1 MQAFLFLY
9 LTFFKM
15 FYTMQ
20 RMKKSKYEKQNAWLK
35 ENSKI
40 VALKYA
46 GSDLLKLEKLQK
58 IANLRGVSFSR
69 LFKDETEKLLN
80 DPQYKDL

>member
-1 MQAFLFLY
+1 
-9 LTFFKM
+9 M

-20 RMKKSKYEKQNAWLK
+20 EMKENKYSSQNEWLK

-46 GSDLLKLEKLQK
+46 GGDLCKNKKLKK
-58 IANLRGVSFSR
+58 IAEVRGVSFSR
-69 LFKDETEKLLN
+69 LFKDEAEKLL
-80 DPQYKDL
+80 DLPEYKDL

>member
-1 MQAFLFLY
+1 
-9 LTFFKM
+9 
-15 FYTMQ
+15 MQ
-20 RMKKSKYEKQNAWLK
+20 RMKKSKYEKQNEWLK

-46 GSDLLKLEKLQK
+46 GADIAKYERLKK
-58 IANLRGVSFSR
+58 IAELRGVSFSR

-80 DPQYKDL
+80 DPRYKDL